1 MNDSGTT
8 SNRRTRGLQALRW
21 AARLAG
27 LASCAGMA
35 ALAYSQR
42 MNPAQMAGDDLLLFL
57 FFPAA
62 VGLGLVLGWRWEL
75 AGGAL
80 AVAGWLAFQ
89 LAHGFVVGTICK
101 DWEVNVLSAA
111 GLLFLLSGLLRAKT
125 KTRAAPAPSLTPQPA
140 QAGSDTQNPAEPPGP
155 TG

>member
-1 MNDSGTT
+1 MNDSGT
-8 SNRRTRGLQALRW
+8 RFEKRAPALQLLRGL
-21 AARLAG
+21 ARLAG

-42 MNPAQMAGDDLLLFL
+42 MNPTQMAGDDLLLFL

-75 AGGAL
+75 VGGAV
-80 AVAGWLAFQ
+80 AVAGWAAFQ
-89 LAHGFVVGTICK
+89 LAHGFVVGTLCK

-111 GLLFLLSGLLRAKT
+111 GLLFVLSGALRA
-125 KTRAAPAPSLTPQPA
+125 RAKARSTSPTHTVQPTASAPSATPRPPA
-140 QAGSDTQNPAEPPGP
+140 QS
-155 TG
+155 